1 MITFIKRASLGLIAT
16 IVLFSWLGFFTTPAY
31 AKDYSLTQT
40 DIVANVNS
48 DASMDVSQS
57 RTFEFDGNFTLM
69 MIPLGSDVDF
79 SVNSATLSTG
89 SQEITLEEVPF
100 QTAWRTS
107 GGGGFSG
114 GGSGSFGGG
123 GGFGG
128 GGFGGAR

>member
-1 MITFIKRASLGLIAT
+1 
-16 IVLFSWLGFFTTPAY
+16 
-31 AKDYSLTQT
+31 
-40 DIVANVNS
+40 
-48 DASMDVSQS
+48 MDVSQS

-79 SVNSATLSTG
+79 SANSATLSTG

-107 GGGGFSG
+107 GGASFSG

-123 GGFGG
+123 GGFGD